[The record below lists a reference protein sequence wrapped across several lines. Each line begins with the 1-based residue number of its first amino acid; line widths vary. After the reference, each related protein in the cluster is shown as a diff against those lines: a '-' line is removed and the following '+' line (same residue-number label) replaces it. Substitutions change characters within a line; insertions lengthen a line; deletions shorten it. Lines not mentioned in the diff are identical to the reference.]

1 LPIHPMSELI
11 GGDPIFNAT
20 AIIKLLEG
28 KKNAYR
34 DIVLINAAAALMISN
49 KTDNIKD
56 AVKIASSAID
66 SGAAKNTLEKLIK
79 LSK

>member
-1 LPIHPMSELI
+1 M
-11 GGDPIFNAT
+11 
-20 AIIKLLEG
+20 K
-28 KKNAYR
+28 
-34 DIVLINAAAALMISN
+34 ALMISN

-56 AVKIASSAID
+56 AVKIASNTID